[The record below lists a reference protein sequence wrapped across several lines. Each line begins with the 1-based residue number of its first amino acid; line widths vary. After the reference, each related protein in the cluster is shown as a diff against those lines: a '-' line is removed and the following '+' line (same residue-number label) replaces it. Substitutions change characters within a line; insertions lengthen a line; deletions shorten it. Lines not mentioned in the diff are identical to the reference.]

1 MAKKWYYVEYN
12 TFSLE
17 NEIEAESAA
26 DAEQIA
32 IEYIKDAEITIEEM
46 ED

>member
-1 MAKKWYYVEYN
+1 MSKKWYYIEYD
-12 TFSLE
+12 TFSLP

-32 IEYIKDAEITIEEM
+32 IEYLKDAEITIEEM